1 MKPEELEL
9 LASEIGKV
17 INNNAPPESPSYIV
31 VWVVLALLSFL
42 VPLLIKLIKTINT
55 NQKIMDLH
63 IDELKYIRD
72 KVDKQEE
79 KIEKLDEKFDLTELK
94 VMKNTTLIGVLKDK
108 C

>member
-1 MKPEELEL
+1 MNPEELEL

-17 INNNAPPESPSYIV
+17 INNNTPPESPSYIV
-31 VWVVLALLSFL
+31 VWVFLALLSFL

>member
-1 MKPEELEL
+1 L
-9 LASEIGKV
+9 G
-17 INNNAPPESPSYIV
+17 
-31 VWVVLALLSFL
+31 VLALLTFL

-72 KVDKQEE
+72 KVDKQEK
-79 KIEKLDEKFDLTELK
+79 KIEKLDEKFDKTELK

-108 C
+108 

>member
-1 MKPEELEL
+1 
-9 LASEIGKV
+9 
-17 INNNAPPESPSYIV
+17 
-31 VWVVLALLSFL
+31 
-42 VPLLIKLIKTINT
+42 
-55 NQKIMDLH
+55 MDLH

>member
-1 MKPEELEL
+1 MNPEELEH
-9 LASEIGKV
+9 LASELGNV
-17 INNNAPPESPSYIV
+17 MNNNASAPSYIV
-31 VWVVLALLSFL
+31 VWVFLALLGLL

-79 KIEKLDEKFDLTELK
+79 KIDKLDEKFDKTELK

>member
-17 INNNAPPESPSYIV
+17 INNNAPPESPSYFV
-31 VWVVLALLSFL
+31 VWVFLALLSFL

-94 VMKNTTLIGVLKDK
+94 VMKNTTLIRVLKDK